1 MKGARVVPIAITI
14 IIIITIIISIV
25 IITIMVWL
33 PAAESQMSDEKELE
47 SSDER
52 RRMFPLIKR
61 HVAFIY
67 SSFVMM
73 IMRMMMRMMLRRRRR
88 MVRLSNR
95 NA

>member
-1 MKGARVVPIAITI
+1 MA
-14 IIIITIIISIV
+14 
-25 IITIMVWL
+25 WL

-47 SSDER
+47 SDDER

-67 SSFVMM
+67 SSFMM
-73 IMRMMMRMMLRRRRR
+73 MMMMMMTMRMRMMMM
-88 MVRLSNR
+88 RLSNR

>member
-1 MKGARVVPIAITI
+1 MKGARVVPTAITTIFI
-14 IIIITIIISIV
+14 I
-25 IITIMVWL
+25 IMVWL

-67 SSFVMM
+67 SSFMM
-73 IMRMMMRMMLRRRRR
+73 MMMMMMTMRMRMMMM
-88 MVRLSNR
+88 RLSNR

>member
-1 MKGARVVPIAITI
+1 MKGARVVLTAIT
-14 IIIITIIISIV
+14 TIV
-25 IITIMVWL
+25 IIIMVWL

-47 SSDER
+47 SFDER

-67 SSFVMM
+67 SSFMM
-73 IMRMMMRMMLRRRRR
+73 MMMMMTMRMMMMM
-88 MVRLSNR
+88 MRLSNR

>member
-1 MKGARVVPIAITI
+1 
-14 IIIITIIISIV
+14 
-25 IITIMVWL
+25 MVWL

-47 SSDER
+47 LSDER

-67 SSFVMM
+67 SSFM
-73 IMRMMMRMMLRRRRR
+73 MRMMMMRMRMRMRMM
-88 MVRLSNR
+88 RLGNR

>member
-1 MKGARVVPIAITI
+1 MKGARVVPIAITTI
-14 IIIITIIISIV
+14 IIIIIV
-25 IITIMVWL
+25 IIMVWL

-47 SSDER
+47 SFDER

-67 SSFVMM
+67 SSFM
-73 IMRMMMRMMLRRRRR
+73 MRMMMMM
-88 MVRLSNR
+88 MIMMMMRLSKR

>member
-1 MKGARVVPIAITI
+1 MKGARVVPITI
-14 IIIITIIISIV
+14 IIIIIIV

-67 SSFVMM
+67 SSFMMMMVMRM
-73 IMRMMMRMMLRRRRR
+73 RVMRMRMMMMMVIRMM
-88 MVRLSNR
+88 RLSNR

>member
-1 MKGARVVPIAITI
+1 MKGARVVLTAIT
-14 IIIITIIISIV
+14 TIV
-25 IITIMVWL
+25 IIIMVWL

-47 SSDER
+47 SFDER

-67 SSFVMM
+67 SSFM
-73 IMRMMMRMMLRRRRR
+73 MRMMMIMMMMLRRRMR
-88 MVRLSNR
+88 MMRLSKR

>member
-1 MKGARVVPIAITI
+1 MKGARVVPTAIT
-14 IIIITIIISIV
+14 TIV
-25 IITIMVWL
+25 IIIMVWL

-47 SSDER
+47 SFDER

-67 SSFVMM
+67 SSFM
-73 IMRMMMRMMLRRRRR
+73 MRMMMMRMRMRMRMM
-88 MVRLSNR
+88 RLGNR

>member
-1 MKGARVVPIAITI
+1 MKGARVVPTAITI
-14 IIIITIIISIV
+14 ILII
-25 IITIMVWL
+25 IMVWL

-67 SSFVMM
+67 SSFMM
-73 IMRMMMRMMLRRRRR
+73 MMMMMMTMRMRMMMM
-88 MVRLSNR
+88 RLSNR